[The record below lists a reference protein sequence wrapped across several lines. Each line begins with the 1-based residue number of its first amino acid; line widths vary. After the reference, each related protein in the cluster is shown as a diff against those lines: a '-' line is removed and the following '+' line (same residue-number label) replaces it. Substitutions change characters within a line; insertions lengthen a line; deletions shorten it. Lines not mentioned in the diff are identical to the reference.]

1 MQSFKVAGYIRLSKE
16 DKIKN
21 ESNSVTNQ
29 KLIITSYIEKNK
41 ALSVKLGAEQQI
53 TDERTTVWTDGVYQ
67 GTGQGFGGTISV
79 EVVIKEGKIEDITIL
94 SAKQEDKA
102 YLDSAIAV
110 IEKMKEEQR
119 VDVDVVSQATYS
131 SNGIKDAVKNALEV
145 EENNEE

>member
-1 MQSFKVAGYIRLSKE
+1 MKRLHILK
-16 DKIKN
+16 
-21 ESNSVTNQ
+21 
-29 KLIITSYIEKNK
+29 KNK